1 MGEKPSRCW
10 YPILMILMCIQLVLK
25 AAVSF
30 RAAPK
35 AVHLVLSHFQAVKTQ
50 KIPSYKT
57 ITRWL
62 TRIGLYKLRRPK
74 EQADDWT
81 FIVDNSIQ
89 IGTQKC
95 FVVLGIRM
103 SKLESWPLTFED
115 VEVVLIELHDEGG
128 QQAICQMIEKAQE
141 RVGKVVSV
149 CADDGPDLRS
159 GIDLFCAKYGV
170 GRVYDTIHKMGTFLR
185 KILEKDPEWQA
196 FTSAVSKAKR
206 KMQQTAAAHLVPPNQ
221 RTKSRF
227 LNIDVLV
234 RWAVDVMKALDDSRH
249 PDKQLLE
256 QYCGWIRRHK
266 ELIDRL
272 HQLDVVSQHV
282 RQHIREN
289 GLGRSTGGLVEKLLY
304 RVMAS
309 FSLNVEACQYAGMLI
324 DFFVEQSKVV
334 PPRQI
339 WIGSSEVIESLFGK
353 LKCLER
359 NQCRGGFTSLV
370 LGLSACTGRLDVKLV
385 QEAMVQV
392 KTKDVDAWAREQ
404 LGTTLLAKRRSAL
417 GRHRKKRPV
426 KKIGQESTGIYLGE
440 AA

>member
-1 MGEKPSRCW
+1 
-10 YPILMILMCIQLVLK
+10 MCIQLVLK

-30 RAAPK
+30 RAVPK
-35 AVHLVLSHFQAVKTQ
+35 AVHLVFSHFPAVKTQ

-62 TRIGLYKLRRPK
+62 TRIGLYKLHRPK
-74 EQADDWT
+74 ERADDWI

-95 FVVLGIRM
+95 FVVLGIRL
-103 SKLESWPLTFED
+103 SKLKAWPLTFED

-128 QQAICQMIEKAQE
+128 QQEICQMIEKAQE
-141 RVGKVVSV
+141 KVGKVVSV

-159 GIDLFCAKYGV
+159 GIDLFCEKYGV
-170 GRVYDTIHKMGTFLR
+170 GRVYDTIHKIGTFL
-185 KILEKDPEWQA
+185 KKVLEKDPEWQA
-196 FTSAVSKAKR
+196 FTSAASEAKR

-234 RWAVDVMKALDDSRH
+234 RWAVDVMEALGDSKH

-272 HQLDVVSQHV
+272 QQLDVVSQHV

-289 GLGRSTGGLVEKLLY
+289 GLSRSTGGLVEKLLY
-304 RVMAS
+304 QAMAS
-309 FSLNVEACQYAGMLI
+309 FALNVEACQYAGMLI

-334 PPRQI
+334 PPEQV
-339 WIGSSEVIESLFGK
+339 WVGSSEIIESLFGK

-359 NQCRGGFTSLV
+359 NQCKGGFTSLV
-370 LGLSACTGRLDVKLV
+370 LGLSACTGRLDVRLV
-385 QEAMVQV
+385 QEAMIQV
-392 KTKDVDAWAREQ
+392 KTKDVDAWTREQ
-404 LGTTLLAKRRSAL
+404 VGTTLLAKRRSAL

-426 KKIGQESTGIYLGE
+426 KEIGQESTGIYLEE

>member
-1 MGEKPSRCW
+1 MGEKPSRSW

-30 RAAPK
+30 RAASK
-35 AVHLVLSHFQAVKTQ
+35 AVHCVLSHFQAVKTQ

-62 TRIGLYKLRRPK
+62 TRIGLYKLCRPK

-95 FVVLGIRM
+95 FVVLGTRL
-103 SKLESWPLTFED
+103 SKLEARALTFED
-115 VEVVLIELHDEGG
+115 MEVVLIELHDEGG
-128 QQAICQMIEKAQE
+128 QQAICQMMEKAQE

-149 CADDGPDLRS
+149 CADDGSDLRG
-159 GIDLFCAKYGV
+159 GIDLFCSKYSV
-170 GRVYDTIHKMGTFLR
+170 GRVYDTIHKIGTFLR
-185 KILEKDPEWQA
+185 KVLEKDSEWQA
-196 FTSAVSKAKR
+196 FTLAASEAKR

-234 RWAVDVMKALDDSRH
+234 RWAVDVMKALDDPKH

-256 QYCGWIRRHK
+256 RYCGWIYGHK

-272 HQLDVVSQHV
+272 QQLDVVSRCV

-289 GLGRSTGGLVEKLLY
+289 GLSRSTGGIIEKLLHG
-304 RVMAS
+304 VMAS
-309 FSLNVEACQYAGMLI
+309 FAFNMEACQFSGMLI

-334 PPRQI
+334 SPGQV
-339 WIGSSEVIESLFGK
+339 WVGSSEIIESLFGK

-370 LGLSACTGRLDVKLV
+370 LGLSACTGKLDAKLV
-385 QEAMVQV
+385 QEAMMQV
-392 KTKDVDAWAREQ
+392 KTKDVDAWAGKQ
-404 LGTTLLAKRRSAL
+404 LGTTLLAKRRRAL
-417 GRHRKKRPV
+417 GGHRKRRSVNKN
-426 KKIGQESTGIYLGE
+426 GQESTGIYLEE